1 MVSFSF
7 GRRKI
12 VGMNYTRYVSIP
24 KDWLRF
30 KGLDAGDDVE
40 FILGENDN
48 LVLKKAEVQKSEGE
62 NNDL

>member
-1 MVSFSF
+1 M
-7 GRRKI
+7 
-12 VGMNYTRYVSIP
+12 GMNYTRYVSIP

-48 LVLKKAEVQKSEGE
+48 LVLKKTTVQKSEGE